1 MMKKLH
7 CLIAGTA
14 MIVAGCGDEE
24 ATLSAENTARSAS
37 QESAELVSSSAE
49 MPGETVD
56 QAVITDIVAAEAA
69 NGTTAES
76 VEPVA
81 EALDTASQGASDVA
95 AGAVATAA
103 TATAEKLQ
111 GKTPAAIPG
120 PAADGMANVDLTLG
134 KDIYVRSCFACHG
147 TGAAGAPKLGDEK
160 SWTPR
165 IAQGMEVMVGH
176 AINGFR
182 GSSGYMPAKG
192 GASTLTDEEVTAAV
206 AYMVSIIKM
215 ASARR

>member
-1 MMKKLH
+1 MKKLH

-14 MIVAGCGDEE
+14 IIVAGCSDKG
-24 ATLSAENTARSAS
+24 AMLSAENAGQSAP
-37 QESAELVSSSAE
+37 QESAESVSSGVTE
-49 MPGETVD
+49 MSGETID
-56 QAVITDIVAAEAA
+56 QAAIADIVAAETASSA
-69 NGTTAES
+69 TTGD

-81 EALDTASQGASDVA
+81 DARATTSQGASDVA
-95 AGAVATAA
+95 AAVAAA
-103 TATAEKLQ
+103 TAKKLE
-111 GKTPAAIPG
+111 GKAPAAIPG
-120 PAADGMANVDLTLG
+120 PAADGVANVDLTLG

-147 TGAAGAPKLGDEK
+147 TGAAGAPKLGDTQ

-192 GASTLTDEEVTAAV
+192 GASTLTDEDVTAAV
-206 AYMVSIIKM
+206 AYMVSVIKM
-215 ASARR
+215 ASVRR

>member
-1 MMKKLH
+1 MKKLH

-14 MIVAGCGDEE
+14 IIVAGCSDKG
-24 ATLSAENTARSAS
+24 AMLSAENAGQSAP
-37 QESAELVSSSAE
+37 QESAESVSSGVTE
-49 MPGETVD
+49 MSGETID
-56 QAVITDIVAAEAA
+56 QAAIADIVAAETASSAA
-69 NGTTAES
+69 TGD

-81 EALDTASQGASDVA
+81 DARATTSQGASDVA
-95 AGAVATAA
+95 AAVAAA
-103 TATAEKLQ
+103 TAKKLE
-111 GKTPAAIPG
+111 GKAPAAIPG
-120 PAADGMANVDLTLG
+120 PAADGVANIDLTLG

-147 TGAAGAPKLGDEK
+147 TGAAGAPKLGDTD
-160 SWTPR
+160 SWTSR

-192 GASTLTDEEVTAAV
+192 GASTLTDEDVTAAV
-206 AYMVSIIKM
+206 AYMVSVIKM